1 MDRIVAGGYDGYL
14 VVEQDV
20 VLLEQGDVERA
31 GADQVRN
38 REFLRR
44 WIP

>member
-1 MDRIVAGGYDGYL
+1 MERILAGGYDGYL

-20 VLLEQGDVERA
+20 VLLDRRDVERA
-31 GADQVRN
+31 VSDQVRN
-38 REFLRR
+38 RDILRR